1 MVLARMSQPVPNPIV
16 DAPNTLRDLIQIG
29 IMTIR

>member
-1 MVLARMSQPVPNPIV
+1 MALQLVPNPAG
-16 DAPNTLRDLIQIG
+16 DAPNTLRDSIQIG